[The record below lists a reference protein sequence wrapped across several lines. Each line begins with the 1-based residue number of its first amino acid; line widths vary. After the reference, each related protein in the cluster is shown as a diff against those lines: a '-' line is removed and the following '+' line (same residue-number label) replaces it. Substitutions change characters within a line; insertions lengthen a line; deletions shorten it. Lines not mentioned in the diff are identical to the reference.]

1 MSSVE
6 DEHKEEHKEEHEE
19 EASPAA
25 APVSR
30 NPVTVHTDVVTDE
43 MLAAAVAEG
52 GGESLC
58 LENVPHATGRLE
70 AALAAYICSTATLR
84 TLELRHCQLYALDN
98 FANGACAAR
107 LERLDLRQNILE
119 GVRALGSAAF
129 AATLR
134 ELDVSDNRLASL
146 RGVDGLA
153 QLRVL
158 DASYNVLGHVGA
170 HLGALTQLE
179 ELYLAE
185 NRLRATDWVAPLRR
199 LRVLE
204 LGANRIAALDP
215 ALAQLGALE
224 ALWLGR
230 NRLATPALAVFA
242 RPAPLGTALRR
253 LSLQL
258 NRLEALPVGAL
269 AGLGGLTE
277 LYLSENGL
285 TTIAGVAQLPAL
297 RILDVAQNRLASLAG
312 VEALPALEEFWANDN
327 RVADWDEVRRLRTA
341 RASLTVV
348 YLEANPVAADP
359 TYRTQLRE
367 VLPNL
372 TQIDSSFIK

>member
-1 MSSVE
+1 M
-6 DEHKEEHKEEHEE
+6 
-19 EASPAA
+19 
-25 APVSR
+25 
-30 NPVTVHTDVVTDE
+30 TVHSDVVTDE

-70 AALAAYICSTATLR
+70 ASLAAYVCATPTLR
-84 TLELRHCQLYALDN
+84 TLELRHCQLFALDN
-98 FANGACAAR
+98 FATGACAAP

-119 GVRALGSAAF
+119 GVRELGASAF

-153 QLRVL
+153 RLRVL

-170 HLGALTQLE
+170 HLAALTQLE

-185 NRLRATDWVAPLRR
+185 NRLRATAWVAPLRR

-230 NRLATPALAVFA
+230 NRLAAVDVFA
-242 RPAPLGTALRR
+242 QPAPLGAALRR

-258 NRLEALPVGAL
+258 NRLEALPAGAL
-269 AGLGGLTE
+269 AGLPHLTE

-285 TTIAGVAQLPAL
+285 TTIAAVAQLPEL
-297 RILDVAQNRLASLAG
+297 RILDVAHNRLADLAG
-312 VEALPALEEFWANDN
+312 VDALPALEEFWANNN
-327 RVADWDEVRRLRTA
+327 RIADWDQVRRLRT
-341 RASLTVV
+341 SGNTLTVI
-348 YLEANPVAADP
+348 YLEANPVASDP
-359 TYRTQLRE
+359 AYRKNLQE
-367 VLPNL
+367 ILPNL
-372 TQIDSSFIK
+372 SQIDSSFVKKGV